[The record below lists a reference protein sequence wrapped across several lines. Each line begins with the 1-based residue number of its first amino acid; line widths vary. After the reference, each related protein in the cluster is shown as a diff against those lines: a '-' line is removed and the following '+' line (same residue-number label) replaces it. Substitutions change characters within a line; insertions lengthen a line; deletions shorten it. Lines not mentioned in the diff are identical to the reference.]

1 MRQIELI
8 HKDKIRPY
16 ENNPRNNTE
25 AVAKVAESIR
35 EFGFT
40 NPLILD
46 KDYNII
52 AGHTRFKAGQ
62 TLSITEY
69 PCIIVSDLSEA
80 QTQALRLI
88 DNRTAEYA
96 EWDTDLLNKELQ
108 DLINKDYS
116 KDLLDFFDFPTET
129 DLTETDLTETDL
141 INKLSEIEYTPK
153 LEKAPAIKEL
163 TDTDLYDELILK
175 IETAEIEAELKEF
188 LKLTATRFINFNF
201 DLIAEYYAHANKDTQ
216 EIMEYLRLVIV
227 DMDNAIKNGIL
238 KHSKLLNKI
247 GNSDY
252 V

>member
-8 HKDKIRPY
+8 HKDKIKPY
-16 ENNPRNNTE
+16 ENNPRNNTQ
-25 AVAKVAESIR
+25 AVSKVAESIK

-62 TLSITEY
+62 TLGIIEY
-69 PCIIVSDLSEA
+69 PCIIINDLSEA

-108 DLINKDYS
+108 DLLDKDYS
-116 KDLLDFFDFPTET
+116 KDLLEFFDFPTET
-129 DLTETDLTETDL
+129 DIIETDL
-141 INKLSEIEYTPK
+141 IEKLSDIEYTPK

-163 TDTDLYDELILK
+163 IDTELYDELILK
-175 IETAEIEAELKEF
+175 IENADIATDLKEF

-216 EIMEYLRLVIV
+216 EILESLRLVII
-227 DMDNAIKNGIL
+227 DMNSALKNGIL
-238 KHSKLLNKI
+238 KHSKQLSKL
-247 GNSDY
+247 GHSDY